1 MLIQGDVAVPQWG
14 SPTQQQV
21 TALLGRFRELGM
33 SPLLPPYAMATLAGY
48 TYHASTQAGVAL
60 TVGLGTVATG
70 FCLSNAP
77 GSGKVLIPLQ
87 AAVVCTTAPVGIAV
101 LGWAFAHHATTI
113 VTHTTP
119 LVVRSGRLS
128 SLADMTGDGG
138 FADSS
143 FTTPATQV
151 AIRPIPGGP
160 VATGSISDANTVDD
174 FDGSMVLMPGASLST
189 FCLTTAI
196 SAIISMS
203 WLALPL

>member
-1 MLIQGDVAVPQWG
+1 MIIQGDVGQPVYGAA
-14 SPTQQQV
+14 TQQQV
-21 TALLGRFRELGM
+21 TAMLGRFRELGM
-33 SPLLPPYAMATLAGY
+33 SQLLPEYSLATLAGY
-48 TYHASTQAGVAL
+48 TFHASTQAGVAV

-87 AAVVCTTAPVGIAV
+87 AVVVCTTAPAGIAV
-101 LGWAFAHHATTI
+101 LGWAYSYHVTTV

-119 LVVRSGRLS
+119 LTVRSGLMQTMAAAAENS
-128 SLADMTGDGG
+128 GQ
-138 FADSS
+138 ADSS
-143 FTTPATQV
+143 FTVPTTQV

-160 VATGSISDANTVDD
+160 VATGSISDANVVDN
-174 FDGSMVLMPGASLST
+174 FNGSIALMPGAHLST